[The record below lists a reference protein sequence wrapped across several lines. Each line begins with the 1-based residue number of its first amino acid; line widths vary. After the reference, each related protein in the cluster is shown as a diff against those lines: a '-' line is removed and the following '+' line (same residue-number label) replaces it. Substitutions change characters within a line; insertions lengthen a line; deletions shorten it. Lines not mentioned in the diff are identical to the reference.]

1 MQVLGGTNFYKGR
14 SVLVTGATGLLGSW
28 LVKGLVDAGADV
40 VILIRDWQ
48 PKSNL
53 LHNGYY
59 DKVKRVS
66 GDVRDH
72 FIIKRALSEYEVRSV
87 FHLAA
92 QTIVAIANK
101 DPINTFDQNIIGT
114 ARLLENCRNIK
125 TVEHVVVASSDKAY
139 GESNVLPYTEDMP
152 LNGNHPYD
160 VSKSCSD
167 LIAMTYEHTYNLP
180 VAITRC
186 GNLYGGGDLNFSR
199 LIPKTI
205 KRLYDGVP
213 PVVYGD
219 GSMKRD
225 YTYVEDAVNAYMEL
239 GAQMRTGAYNVAGG
253 DVRTILQIISK
264 ISAITGIN
272 ISPVITGE
280 KTPEIDSQW
289 LDIEK
294 IRAIGWQPRFTLD
307 DGLKKTIEWYKEY
320 FNG

>member
-180 VAITRC
+180 VALTRC

-205 KRLYDGVP
+205 KRLYDGIP
-213 PVVYGD
+213 PIVYGD

-253 DVRTILQIISK
+253 DVRTILQIVSK

-272 ISPVITGE
+272 IPPVITGE

-294 IRAIGWQPRFTLD
+294 IRAIGWQPQFTLD